1 MKFEKIGSEKYR
13 ARLEGDTFIWVRREG
28 PSAWW
33 WFIGKH
39 DGHHDVWHD
48 GNGPFDSCELAI
60 DDAIANYK
68 EFEGAAIVWWVHR
81 PTYGGGVVE
90 SPRLWRLH
98 PVIEGSDRDLLLISR
113 RTTTDAGEVVEIPGD
128 WRRFPD
134 RESAEKWMIEEAEKW
149 ERWYAFWIS

>member
-1 MKFEKIGSEKYR
+1 MNFEMVAPGKYR
-13 ARLEGDTFIWVRREG
+13 AKLDGETFIWVRQEG
-28 PSAWW
+28 PSSWW
-33 WFIGKH
+33 WFVGKH

-68 EFEGAAIVWWVHR
+68 EFEGATIVWWVHR

-98 PVIEGSDRDLLLISR
+98 PVIAGSERDRTLASG
-113 RTTTDAGEVVEIPGD
+113 RTQNSAGDYVEIPGQ
-128 WRRFPD
+128 WVRFD
-134 RESAEKWMIEEAEKW
+134 SRAEAEAW
-149 ERWYAFWIS
+149 LSTETERWYAWWDWWNS